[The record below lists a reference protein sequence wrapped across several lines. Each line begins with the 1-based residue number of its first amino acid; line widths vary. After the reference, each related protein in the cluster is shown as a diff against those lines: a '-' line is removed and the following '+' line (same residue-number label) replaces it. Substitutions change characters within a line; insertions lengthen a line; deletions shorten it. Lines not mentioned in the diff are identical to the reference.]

1 MKFQTAM
8 FAAAL
13 TLSAHALSV
22 GAAHADGDAKLGA
35 AVFKKCGACHTA
47 TEATNKVGPSLMGI
61 VGRPVA
67 TAPDYSYS
75 PAMKTF
81 GEGKTW
87 DEATLT
93 TYLAAPKTLVKGT
106 KMSFA
111 GLKKP
116 EDIANVIAYLKD
128 PAAAK

>member
-1 MKFQTAM
+1 MKFMTAM
-8 FAAAL
+8 LAAAV
-13 TLSAHALSV
+13 TLSA
-22 GAAHADGDAKLGA
+22 GAALADGDAKAGA
-35 AVFKKCGACHTA
+35 TVFKKCGACHTA

-67 TAPDYSYS
+67 TVEGYAYS

-87 DEATLT
+87 DEATLAS
-93 TYLAAPKTLVKGT
+93 YLADPKGTVKGT

-111 GLKKP
+111 GLKKA
-116 EDIANVIAYLKD
+116 EDVANVIAYLKD

>member
-1 MKFQTAM
+1 MKFMTAM
-8 FAAAL
+8 LAAAV
-13 TLSAHALSV
+13 TLSA
-22 GAAHADGDAKLGA
+22 GAALADGDAKAGA
-35 AVFKKCGACHTA
+35 IVFKKCGACHTA

-67 TAPDYSYS
+67 TVEGYAYS

-87 DEATLT
+87 DEATLAS
-93 TYLAAPKTLVKGT
+93 YLADPKGTVKGT

-111 GLKKP
+111 GLKKA
-116 EDIANVIAYLKD
+116 EDVANVIAYLKD

>member
-1 MKFQTAM
+1 MKLMTVMLATAV
-8 FAAAL
+8 
-13 TLSAHALSV
+13 TLSA
-22 GAAHADGDAKLGA
+22 GAALADGDAKAGA
-35 AVFKKCGACHTA
+35 LVFKKCGACHTA

-67 TAPDYSYS
+67 TAEGYNYS

-87 DEATLT
+87 DEATLAG
-93 TYLAAPKTLVKGT
+93 YLADPKGMVKGT
-106 KMSFA
+106 KMSFV
-111 GLKKP
+111 GLKKA
-116 EDIANVIAYLKD
+116 DDVANVIAYLKD

>member
-1 MKFQTAM
+1 MKFMTAM
-8 FAAAL
+8 IAAAV
-13 TLSAHALSV
+13 TLSA
-22 GAAHADGDAKLGA
+22 GAALADGDAKAGA
-35 AVFKKCGACHTA
+35 TVFKKCGACHTA

-67 TAPDYSYS
+67 TVEGYAYS

-87 DEATLT
+87 DEATLAS
-93 TYLAAPKTLVKGT
+93 YLADPKGTVKGT

-111 GLKKP
+111 GLKKA
-116 EDIANVIAYLKD
+116 EDVANVIAYLKD

>member
-1 MKFQTAM
+1 MKLMTATI
-8 FAAAL
+8 AAAL
-13 TLSAHALSV
+13 SLSA
-22 GAAHADGDAKLGA
+22 GAALADGDAKAGA
-35 AVFKKCGACHTA
+35 LVFKKCGACHTA

-67 TAPDYSYS
+67 TAEGYNYS

-81 GEGKTW
+81 GAGKTW

-93 TYLAAPKTLVKGT
+93 TYLADPKALVKGT
-106 KMSFA
+106 KMSFP
-111 GLKKP
+111 GLKKA
-116 EDIANVIAYLKD
+116 EDIANVVAYLKD